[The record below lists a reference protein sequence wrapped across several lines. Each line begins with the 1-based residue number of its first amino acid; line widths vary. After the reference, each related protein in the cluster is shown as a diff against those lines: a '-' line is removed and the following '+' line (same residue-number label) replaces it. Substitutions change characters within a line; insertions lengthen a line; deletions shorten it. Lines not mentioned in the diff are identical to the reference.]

1 MSQQKSVC
9 GLCGRETNNEDD
21 FCPDCGTLFSENV
34 KCTKHSDREA
44 NGVCVICC
52 EPFCDE
58 CGFFVDDKI
67 FLCTFHNN
75 YEIYEGMAR
84 VYGSSDSVHV
94 DYAKSCLKQAGLNP
108 MVYSRKASPLH
119 MGGFEYTLFEA
130 SGDYDGHI
138 VNEIKLMIPVQ
149 QVIKAEEILRQLEI
163 LH

>member
-9 GLCGRETNNEDD
+9 GLCGRDTNNEDD
-21 FCPDCGTLFSENV
+21 FCPDCGTLFLENV

-44 NGVCVICC
+44 DGVCVICC

-67 FLCTFHNN
+67 FLCTLHGN

-84 VYGSSDSVHV
+84 VYGSSDSVQV
-94 DYAKSCLKQAGLNP
+94 DYAKSCLEQAGLNP